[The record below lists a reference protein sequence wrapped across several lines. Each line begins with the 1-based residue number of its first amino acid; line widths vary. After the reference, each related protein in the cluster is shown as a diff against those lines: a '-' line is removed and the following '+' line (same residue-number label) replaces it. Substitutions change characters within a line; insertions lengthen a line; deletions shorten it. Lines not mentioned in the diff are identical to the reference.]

1 VQLRTRRLAWRAVTT
16 LRPAHARKAVDA
28 MCSSA
33 SPALCHGIHRLFRTP
48 VPRHRGDLGRLSRV
62 VELAADKHRAGAL
75 PSRRLL
81 GVGGGTIRS
90 T

>member
-1 VQLRTRRLAWRAVTT
+1 
-16 LRPAHARKAVDA
+16 

-62 VELAADKHRAGAL
+62 VELAADRHRAGAL

-81 GVGGGTIRS
+81 GVGGRDDPLHLDQDGWLGREAARYE
-90 T
+90 